1 MSGTFTWHGG
11 RLAAARAQF
20 GDGPHPWLDLST
32 GINPIAW
39 PGAAMIAPDWGSLP
53 DPEDLR
59 ALEQAAA
66 LHFGA
71 DPANVCAVPG
81 SELGLRL
88 LGALFDLPA
97 RHLTPSYRTHAE
109 IFPDSRAVPAPKGP
123 LPQATMLVL
132 ANPNNPDG
140 RVLSPETL
148 RRWLVWQEEAGG
160 WLVVDEA
167 FADGAPPISMAPH
180 VANDRCLIVMRSFGK
195 FFGLAG
201 VRLGFLIGPRSVI
214 VRLRRLL
221 GDWPLSA
228 AAIAIGRAA
237 YGDGAWI
244 AAAREALACRAGA
257 LDALLRNHG
266 LAAAG
271 DCPLFRLIE
280 HDDAH
285 GIFTLLARQ
294 QVLTRPFDDHPRWL
308 RFGLPAGPEE
318 LERIDRALRHG

>member
-39 PGAAMIAPDWGSLP
+39 PGAVMIAPDWGSLP

-66 LHFGA
+66 LHFGV

-109 IFPDSRAVPAPKGP
+109 IFPGSRAIPAPKGP

-148 RRWLVWQEEAGG
+148 RRWLVWQGEAGG

-167 FADGAPPISMAPH
+167 FADGAPQISMAPH
-180 VANDRCLIVMRSFGK
+180 VADDRCLIVMRSFGK

-201 VRLGFLIGPRSVI
+201 ADRKSV
-214 VRLRRLL
+214 V
-221 GDWPLSA
+221 
-228 AAIAIGRAA
+228 
-237 YGDGAWI
+237 
-244 AAAREALACRAGA
+244 
-257 LDALLRNHG
+257 
-266 LAAAG
+266 
-271 DCPLFRLIE
+271 
-280 HDDAH
+280 
-285 GIFTLLARQ
+285 
-294 QVLTRPFDDHPRWL
+294 
-308 RFGLPAGPEE
+308 
-318 LERIDRALRHG
+318 